1 MFSGVG
7 VSQNNP
13 GQRCTGFGVA
23 ALFATVLLALAHA
36 PAAYAQ
42 IPDAP
47 TGCDAAGCEPSLSI
61 TWTDNATNEDGY
73 RVWLDDSLY
82 CETAPNAGTC
92 FITGLPAG
100 SYVCAVAAF
109 NGAGESA
116 ACSLVA
122 DVWTLTP
129 PTPANLVATDTIPN
143 RVILTW
149 DDTGIGEA
157 GFVVY
162 RGGLTVCDLPPN
174 STTCTDLDVPPGA
187 YTYTVFAYTPCGAS
201 PPDTDIGVAQG
212 PRLNMTLIGQ
222 KDEFGGRYSDIWG
235 YVDSTGNEYAILG
248 HQDGTVFYDLAD
260 PTDPQQVGYIAGP
273 NSNWRDIKT
282 YADYAY
288 IVTEGAGA
296 GTGLQIVDLSD
307 PQNPVLANTWDTAFT
322 TAHNLFIDTTRA
334 LGYACGSP
342 VGTHVFSLS
351 DPVNPVQ
358 TAIWNASIQYYIH
371 DLYVFDDTI
380 YAGGISDN
388 QMHIIANPDDS
399 TLIEAASWTYA
410 GANPHAG
417 WLLDDK
423 RYYAG
428 VDETAGGRLRIWDI
442 GDKQNIVQVGQYQ
455 SGGTTSI
462 HNVFVRDG
470 FAYISYY
477 TEGVRVVDVRDPAA
491 PVEVGFYD
499 TFLGG
504 PPALYAGN
512 WGVYPFLPSGLV
524 IASDIDLG
532 LHVIRFDLLE
542 AVDVPL
548 FVPST
553 NGRLAGNMPNP
564 FNPSTTIAFHAERG
578 TTIELAVFDLRGR
591 LVRTLLSGTVGNT
604 GVQRLFWDGTD
615 DRGRAVASGKYFYRL
630 SEDGFVETKSMLLVR

>member
-1 MFSGVG
+1 MYNAVRFAILL
-7 VSQNNP
+7 
-13 GQRCTGFGVA
+13 CTVA
-23 ALFATVLLALAHA
+23 ALL
-36 PAAYAQ
+36 PASPVSAQ

-47 TGCDAAGCEPSLSI
+47 GGCDAAGCVPSLSI
-61 TWTDNATNEDGY
+61 TWTDNASNEDGY

-82 CETAPNAGTC
+82 CETGPNAQMC
-92 FITGLPAG
+92 LVTGLAEG
-100 SYVCAVAAF
+100 SYECAVAAF
-109 NGAGESA
+109 NGAGQSA
-116 ACSLVA
+116 VCSLVA
-122 DVWTLTP
+122 NVWTFTP
-129 PTPANLVATDTIPN
+129 PPPANCAATDTGSKN
-143 RVILTW
+143 VVVTW
-149 DDTGIGEA
+149 DDTGEGEA
-157 GFVVY
+157 GFLVY

-174 STTCTDLDVPPGA
+174 STSCTDVDPPPGA
-187 YTYTVFAYTPCGAS
+187 YTYEVYSYTPCGISAGCS
-201 PPDTDIGVAQG
+201 DTGVMQG
-212 PRLNMTLIGQ
+212 PRLNMTLLGQ
-222 KDEFGGRYSDIWG
+222 KDEYGGRYSDIWG
-235 YVDSTGNEYAILG
+235 YVDSAGNEYAILG

-260 PTDPQQVGYIAGP
+260 PANPQQVGYIPGP

-282 YADYAY
+282 YAEHAY
-288 IVTEGAGA
+288 IVTEGGGT
-296 GTGLQIVDLSD
+296 GTGLQIVALTD
-307 PQNPVLANTWDTAFT
+307 PQNPVLVNTWDTEFT
-322 TAHNLFIDTTRA
+322 TAHNIFIDTTRA
-334 LGYACGSP
+334 LGYACGSS

-358 TAIWNASIQYYIH
+358 TAIWNASFNYYIH

-399 TLIEAASWTYA
+399 TLIEVASWTYA

-417 WLLDDK
+417 WLLGDK

-455 SGGTTSI
+455 SGGATSI
-462 HNVFVRDG
+462 HNVFVRDEI
-470 FAYISYY
+470 AYISYY
-477 TEGVRVVDVRDPAA
+477 TEGVRVVDVHDPAA
-491 PVEVGFYD
+491 PVEIGYYD

-548 FVPST
+548 FVPRASA
-553 NGRLAGNMPNP
+553 RLAGNAPNP
-564 FNPSTTIAFHAERG
+564 FNPATTIVFFAERG
-578 TTIELAVFDLRGR
+578 DPVELAVYDLRGR
-591 LVRTLLSGTVGNT
+591 LVRTLLSGSAGTS
-604 GVQRLFWDGTD
+604 GVQSVAWNGTD
-615 DRGRAVASGKYFYRL
+615 DRGRPAASGKYFYRL
-630 SEDGFVETKSMLLVR
+630 RGQDFVETKSMLLVR